1 MAEQEQKSEVVE
13 LFDARAEMERQRAR
27 AETAITALREV
38 GEKQEQAVPAGYEYA
53 NANLEQVKRDRDELR
68 QLRQC
73 TQGRIAAALGEPA
86 PAPGCSS
93 YQG

>member
-38 GEKQEQAVPAGYEYA
+38 GEKQEQAFPAGYEYD
-53 NANLEQVKRDRDELR
+53 NADLEQVKRDRDELR
-68 QLRQC
+68 RLRQW
-73 TQGRIAAALGEPA
+73 TRGRIAAALGEPA
-86 PAPGCSS
+86 PAPG
-93 YQG
+93 GGAA